1 MSGALPTALRGSAK
15 LKYIK
20 DLDFSSLACIDMH
33 YFCSLIGFSI
43 HFRNTVFLVS
53 ILEKRHYKL
62 SMNSCVHYFVGLS
75 YSILLVF
82 SCKVKQQYC
91 KKGFL
96 TSLVFPQILHFIV
109 TSCEARY
116 IRKISSEVIFLF
128 SIIYFCCF
136 ILFGAYNFLQNVT

>member
-1 MSGALPTALRGSAK
+1 MEQLKSAPTADSTT
-15 LKYIK
+15 
-20 DLDFSSLACIDMH
+20 
-33 YFCSLIGFSI
+33 
-43 HFRNTVFLVS
+43 N
-53 ILEKRHYKL
+53 
-62 SMNSCVHYFVGLS
+62 
-75 YSILLVF
+75 
-82 SCKVKQQYC
+82 CKE
-91 KKGFL
+91 GFL